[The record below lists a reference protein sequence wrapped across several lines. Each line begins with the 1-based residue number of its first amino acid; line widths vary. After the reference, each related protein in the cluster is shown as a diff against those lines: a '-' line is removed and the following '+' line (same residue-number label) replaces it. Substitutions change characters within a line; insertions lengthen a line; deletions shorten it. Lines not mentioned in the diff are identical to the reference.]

1 MSDIRKVRV
10 MINPSSGT
18 VSAIGRLYQG
28 LERDWNIE
36 GIDLTYQV
44 SRSAKDGREKAERAI
59 ADGVDTI
66 LVAGGDG
73 MVNSIGSVMVGSE
86 TKLGVIPTGSGNGFA
101 RHFDIPLNC
110 LNAIKTLKHARE
122 VAIDVGTLNGKPFFV
137 TASMAWDAALVE
149 HFERSPVR
157 GVIPYVFSGFY
168 GYFDYVPQPVRI
180 ELDGGDVIDIQKP
193 MILTVANLTQ
203 YGGGAKIAPRAQ
215 PDDGVLELVAMNKSA
230 AGLLA
235 NLPHLFDGTLGENSS
250 VITRSFSKMKIIRER
265 AAPVQMDGELVEAA
279 KDLEIS
285 LLPRALKVLV
295 PMNRVSKKMDG
306 DVF

>member
-10 MINPSSGT
+10 MINPSAGP

-28 LERDWNIE
+28 LERDWNVE

-44 SRSAKDGREKAERAI
+44 SRSAEDGCEKARRAI
-59 ADGVDTI
+59 NDGVDTI
-66 LVAGGDG
+66 LIAGGDG
-73 MVNSIGSVMVGSE
+73 MVNSIGSVLVHSD

-101 RHFDIPLNC
+101 RHFDVPLNC
-110 LNAIKTLKHARE
+110 RNAIKSLKNARE
-122 VAIDVGTLNGKPFFV
+122 MAIDVGTLNKKPFFV

-157 GVIPYVFSGFY
+157 GVIPYVFSAFY

-180 ELDGGDVIDIQKP
+180 ELDAGEVIDMEKP
-193 MILTVANLTQ
+193 MILTVANMTQ

-215 PDDGVLELVAMNKSA
+215 PDDGALELVAMNKST
-230 AGLLA
+230 AGLLS

-250 VITRSFSKMKIIRER
+250 VVTRRFSRMRIIRKR
-265 AAPVQMDGELVEAA
+265 AAPVQMDGELVEAP

-295 PMNRVSKKMDG
+295 PQNRAE
-306 DVF
+306 